1 MKTNEILDEIHR
13 VREEIAR
20 ECDYDVHKLF
30 ERMRQRTEKLKAEG
44 WQVVYPE
51 PRQPEVVDAVHEEAP
66 QKRET
71 PKEEPGDKGGKRP

>member
-13 VREEIAR
+13 VREAIAR

-44 WQVVYPE
+44 WPVVYPE
-51 PRQPEVVDAVHEEAP
+51 PRQPEAVAALRE
-66 QKRET
+66 ET
-71 PKEEPGDKGGKRP
+71 PRQDESPGEKQP

>member
-1 MKTNEILDEIHR
+1 MKSNEILDEIHR

-44 WQVVYPE
+44 WQVVCPE
-51 PRQPEVVDAVHEEAP
+51 PRQPETAGALHE
-66 QKRET
+66 KT
-71 PKEEPGDKGGKRP
+71 PGKNESPGEKQP

>member
-51 PRQPEVVDAVHEEAP
+51 PRQPEAADAL
-66 QKRET
+66 R
-71 PKEEPGDKGGKRP
+71 EEPPRKNESPGEKRP

>member
-13 VREEIAR
+13 VREQIAR

-44 WQVVYPE
+44 WTVAYPE
-51 PRQPEVVDAVHEEAP
+51 PRHPDATAAV
-66 QKRET
+66 R
-71 PKEEPGDKGGKRP
+71 EEPPRENELSAEKRP

>member
-30 ERMRQRTEKLKAEG
+30 EQMRQRTEKLKAEG
-44 WQVVYPE
+44 WRVVYPE
-51 PRQPEVVDAVHEEAP
+51 PRQPEVADALREEAP
-66 QKRET
+66 
-71 PKEEPGDKGGKRP
+71 PKNESPGEKRP